1 MGVEDYIPMGGAA
14 LLGVAV
20 AKAYVSEFRRR
31 DQFRNYLE
39 RFMTAES
46 EEKPVK
52 ADEQLGDLGLLTRVY
67 WDEDVNGYKTG
78 ENRPVD
84 LKPLKTVPLN
94 FHWGWGWGS
103 TLQQGLKSH
112 IQEEGIKLGADAYFL
127 SHMVSG
133 HGNPMYA
140 LAYFKQEKKS

>member
-1 MGVEDYIPMGGAA
+1 MGVEELIPAIVAGGIG
-14 LLGVAV
+14 LTV
-20 AKAYVSEFRRR
+20 AKAYRSEFRRR

-39 RFMTAES
+39 IFMTAES
-46 EEKPVK
+46 ETKPVK

-78 ENRPVD
+78 ENRQVD

-94 FHWGWGWGS
+94 FHWSWGS

-140 LAYFKQEKKS
+140 LTYFKQEKSS